1 MKVLGRSLVPQFD
14 DFWEQFRSEVSI
26 PLEYVEEGHSLVFGG
41 QGLDLVAPEMPAW
54 AFLPTEDLSYH
65 IAHEIAHI
73 ILRERRFPSTSRGPQ
88 YPENSEEAR
97 VGSDL
102 EEMVLHRP
110 VEELLSPF
118 DFKKDFIQNRVLRG
132 ASKGLTHSPIPER
145 GTLWFYTWA
154 IRYCELKLDLPQ
166 RYWRRLETI
175 YETRSP
181 EVCELGKQLVEIM
194 YDTGWNTKAQ
204 TLGGMIRIRDILGL
218 DVESQV
224 LVINPESGQVV

>member
-14 DFWEQFRSEVSI
+14 DFWEQFGSEVSI

-102 EEMVLHRP
+102 EEMVLH
-110 VEELLSPF
+110 
-118 DFKKDFIQNRVLRG
+118 FIQNRVLRG

-181 EVCELGKQLVEIM
+181 EVCQLGKRLVEIM
-194 YDTGWNTKAQ
+194 YETGWNTRDQ
-204 TLGGMIRIRDILGL
+204 TLGAMIRIRDILGL

-224 LVINPESGQVV
+224 LVINPESGQVA